1 MLPENVPVW
10 KLWLL
15 ANTQWRMG
23 LGVPV
28 GLDYPAVL
36 QIAAIHGIEVTPAV
50 FSKLRSLELSE
61 LERLRKEGTGIE

>member
-1 MLPENVPVW
+1 MPENGPAW

-15 ANTQWRMG
+15 ANTQWRIG
-23 LGVPV
+23 LGAPV

-50 FSKLRSLELSE
+50 FGKLRRLEMGE
-61 LERLRKEGTGIE
+61 MERLRKEG